1 MKTKECFD
9 LKENR
14 IPEIL
19 IALLINLIIFSA
31 NNKLMMYTKH
41 LSLFVVVLCL
51 GLFISKKEYLIK
63 INRYKVI
70 YFAFVM
76 TIMVSCV
83 WVSSVSAILDYSLYF
98 ISGICII
105 FSDFSKSFY
114 HYLLKIFKVIF
125 GIFIFSMFLEAL
137 VPNVF
142 HIIFGFASFGD
153 VEMRALT
160 SGGAIAGLAFE
171 KAYAAFICNVGLGII
186 FAEFVANKSY
196 KYIIESIVVMLA
208 LMMTGKR
215 TLFIIPIAVLL
226 IYVILFSKNNKFIK
240 LAGVGLGVT
249 GFVIIAYTVIPGA
262 SLIIDRIINNE
273 GDVLS
278 GRENFWN
285 YAMEMF
291 HQNPLVGKGFMSF
304 NDYVFNQGFR
314 YYGERWNYQA
324 HNVYIQLLGET
335 GIIGCALI
343 VILIVL
349 IAIKAISIAKKESN
363 FWNVLLV
370 YWIVLFGIY
379 SLTGNTLYYPCQLII
394 LVLEILL
401 ISNIKKIKDVSYKV
415 GKSIKW
421 KL

>member
-314 YYGERWNYQA
+314 YYGERWKYQA